1 MGFWELFLLELLEMI
16 VISILSMV
24 ATRAIKKNFGVS
36 ELLEAFNNLGQKRCD
51 FILATY
57 RKLEPE
63 PQSKS

>member
-51 FILATY
+51 FILAKY